1 VVEKREDGWWFRDPY
16 NSDPYYQDVGPYETK
31 KDAEAGKRGLY
42 DFWKNLSGLSD
53 KERKRR
59 KDDVPKVSAPSEL
72 LQPDGRAG
80 EGSAGGDELPL
91 MWSDLR
97 QGLLF
102 T

>member
-1 VVEKREDGWWFRDPY
+1 MEKRKDGWWFRDPY

-31 KDAEAGKRGLY
+31 KEAEAGKRGLY

-59 KDDVPKVSAPSEL
+59 KDNVQEMSAPGEL

-80 EGSAGGDELPL
+80 EGGVGGDELPPVRG
-91 MWSDLR
+91 DLR
-97 QGLLF
+97 QAMLF
-102 T
+102 A